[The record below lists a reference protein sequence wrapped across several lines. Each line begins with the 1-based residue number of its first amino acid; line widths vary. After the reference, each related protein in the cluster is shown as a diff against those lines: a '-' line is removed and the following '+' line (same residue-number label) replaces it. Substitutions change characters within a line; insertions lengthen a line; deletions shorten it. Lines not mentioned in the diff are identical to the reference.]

1 VRGTAAL
8 VCGECGSNPWH
19 RACGK
24 DLKYVEVCPTC
35 SLKSVKAWTG
45 ASAGTSSPSEI
56 IDLTGGVGGG
66 AEVAWVP
73 ENGAQQDAVPA
84 VGGGV
89 RLRPTGR
96 RRVWE
101 LVRFTAVVF
110 AKGARTLAQHGG
122 GAGEASPER
131 VAVEEADAE
140 GRASASAIGEGA
152 GASRAKRTRTI
163 RCRRISRSSVTSSD
177 HDAQYF
183 TH

>member
-1 VRGTAAL
+1 MRGTAAL

-140 GRASASAIGEGA
+140 G
-152 GASRAKRTRTI
+152 
-163 RCRRISRSSVTSSD
+163 
-177 HDAQYF
+177 
-183 TH
+183 